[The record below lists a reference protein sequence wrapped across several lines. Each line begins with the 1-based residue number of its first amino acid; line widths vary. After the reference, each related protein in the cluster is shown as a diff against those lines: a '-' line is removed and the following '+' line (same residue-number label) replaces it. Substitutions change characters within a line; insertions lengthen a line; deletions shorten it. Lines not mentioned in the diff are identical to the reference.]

1 MTLPQV
7 GNSIYIYIALYF
19 HFWFFDSINI
29 YEMDNIYFE
38 RFNTFLIAI
47 FEFLNIYYIIYS

>member
-7 GNSIYIYIALYF
+7 GNSIYIYIYIAIYF
-19 HFWFFDSINI
+19 YFWFFDSINI

-47 FEFLNIYYIIYS
+47 FEFLNIYS

>member
-7 GNSIYIYIALYF
+7 ANSYIIYIYIAIYF
-19 HFWFFDSINI
+19 YFWFFDSINI

-47 FEFLNIYYIIYS
+47 FEFLNIYS